1 MVVVLKTYAS
11 ASLGSTVIRADGEGK
26 RIMKCPK
33 CQHENREEA
42 QFCLECGEKLAL
54 KCYECGKILPLS
66 AKFCD
71 RCGHG
76 SLFGLQKKSWPLE
89 PLEETHSGEQDSL
102 PAPGPEAEISPRTR
116 VFLYV
121 AILYAVMLVFLAL
134 SFVSPAGSVAR
145 GANVF
150 QSFWANFIF
159 LGLCFVVA
167 SFLMYGV
174 VYFGIKRLLMTK
186 WGQPKLG
193 KLLVSDG
200 YITRE
205 QLQEALAEQE
215 QRIGEVLLEDGRVSA
230 HQLEEALRQQKTMK
244 ARLGDLLMGLGF
256 VTEEDI
262 HWALG
267 KLHRRL
273 GEILRDKGLLTEH
286 DVDWALGR
294 QQYGARKI

>member
-1 MVVVLKTYAS
+1 M
-11 ASLGSTVIRADGEGK
+11 
-26 RIMKCPK
+26 MKCPK

-42 QFCLECGEKLAL
+42 QYCLECGEKLAL
-54 KCYECGKILPLS
+54 KCFECGKILPLS

-76 SLFGLQKKSWPLE
+76 SLFGPQKKAVA
-89 PLEETHSGEQDSL
+89 EEKAGSGGEDFL
-102 PAPGPEAEISPRTR
+102 PVVRPEAEISSRTKI
-116 VFLYV
+116 FLYV
-121 AILYAVMLVFLAL
+121 ALLYAVLLIFLAL
-134 SFVSPAGSVAR
+134 SLVAPAGSVAR
-145 GANVF
+145 GANLF

-159 LGLCFVVA
+159 LGLCFVAA

-174 VYFGIKRLLMTK
+174 VYLGLKRLLVTK
-186 WGQPKLG
+186 WGRPKLG
-193 KLLVSDG
+193 KVLVSDG
-200 YITRE
+200 YITKE

-244 ARLGDLLMGLGF
+244 TRLGDLLTGLGF

-273 GEILRDKGLLTEH
+273 GEILQDKGLLTNH
-286 DVDWALGR
+286 DVDWALGQ
-294 QQYGARKI
+294 QQYGARRI

>member
-1 MVVVLKTYAS
+1 
-11 ASLGSTVIRADGEGK
+11 
-26 RIMKCPK
+26 MKCPK
-33 CQHENREEA
+33 CQRENREGA

-54 KCYECGKILPLS
+54 KCFECGKILPLS

-71 RCGHG
+71 QCGHG
-76 SLFGLQKKSWPLE
+76 SLLGPQKKAAALHSM
-89 PLEETHSGEQDSL
+89 EETDSAVEDSL
-102 PAPGPEAEISPRTR
+102 AAPRPEAEISPRTKI
-116 VFLYV
+116 FLYV
-121 AILYAVMLVFLAL
+121 AILYAVLMIFLAV
-134 SFVSPAGSVAR
+134 SFVSPASSVAR

-150 QSFWANFIF
+150 QSFWANFVF
-159 LGLCFVVA
+159 LGLCFVAA

-174 VYFGIKRLLMTK
+174 VYLGIKRVLITK

-230 HQLEEALRQQKTMK
+230 PQLEEALRQQKAMK
-244 ARLGDLLMGLGF
+244 ARLGDLLTGLGF

-273 GEILRDKGLLTEH
+273 GEILRDKGLITEQ

-294 QQYGARKI
+294 QQYGARRI

>member
-1 MVVVLKTYAS
+1 
-11 ASLGSTVIRADGEGK
+11 
-26 RIMKCPK
+26 MKCPK
-33 CQHENREEA
+33 CQHENREDA

-54 KCYECGKILPLS
+54 KCYECGKILPLT

-71 RCGHG
+71 HCGHG
-76 SLFGLQKKSWPLE
+76 SFLGLPKKAAAE
-89 PLEETHSGEQDSL
+89 EETESGKEDSL
-102 PAPGPEAEISPRTR
+102 PAPRPVAEISPRTK

-121 AILYAVMLVFLAL
+121 ALLYAVLLIFLAL
-134 SFVSPAGSVAR
+134 SLVSPAGSVAR
-145 GANVF
+145 GANLF

-159 LGLCFVVA
+159 MGLCFVLA
-167 SFLMYGV
+167 SFLMYGL
-174 VYFGIKRLLMTK
+174 VYWGLKRLLMTK

-193 KLLVSDG
+193 KVLVSDG

-230 HQLEEALRQQKTMK
+230 HQLEEALRRQKTMK

-273 GEILRDKGLLTEH
+273 GEILRDKGILSEH

-294 QQYGARKI
+294 QHYGARKI

>member
-1 MVVVLKTYAS
+1 
-11 ASLGSTVIRADGEGK
+11 
-26 RIMKCPK
+26 MKCPK
-33 CQHENREEA
+33 CEHENKENA
-42 QFCLECGEKLAL
+42 QFCLQCGEKLAL
-54 KCYECGKILPLS
+54 KCFECGKILPLS

-76 SLFGLQKKSWPLE
+76 SLLGPQKKAVASE
-89 PLEETHSGEQDSL
+89 SGEGGDPVEENSL
-102 PAPGPEAEISPRTR
+102 STARPEPEISPKTK

-121 AILYAVMLVFLAL
+121 AILYAILLIFLAV
-134 SFVSPAGSVAR
+134 SFVSPASSVAR

-159 LGLCFVVA
+159 LGLCFMVA

-174 VYFGIKRLLMTK
+174 VYFGFKKLLMTK

-205 QLQEALAEQE
+205 QLKEALVEQE
-215 QRIGEVLLEDGRVSA
+215 QRIGEVLLQDGRVSA
-230 HQLEEALRQQKTMK
+230 QQLEEALRQQKQIR
-244 ARLGDLLMGLGF
+244 ARLGDLLVELGF

-267 KLHRRL
+267 KLDRRL
-273 GEILRDKGLLTEH
+273 GEILRDKGLLTEQ
-286 DVDWALGR
+286 DVDWVLGR
-294 QQYGARKI
+294 QQFGVRRI